1 MEQQKTPLYVYEKTL
16 LEKSKQTYVH
26 EELAGLMADPN
37 LQKFD
42 LATSPVETEHWNI
55 ISIDEILKSAQRTPH
70 YFRIR
75 AALETLLDSG
85 ELSPV
90 PHNIVTTVLA
100 EQGMPSPTLQSMIA
114 NAPRNQTTPAQSTSE
129 NVNE

>member
-26 EELAGLMADPN
+26 EELVGLMADPT

-42 LATSPVETEHWNI
+42 LATSPIETEPWNM
-55 ISIDEILKSAQRTPH
+55 ISVDEILKCAQRTPH

-75 AALETLLDSG
+75 AALATLLDSG
-85 ELSPV
+85 ELRPV
-90 PHNIVTTVLA
+90 DNDVVARVL
-100 EQGMPSPTLQSMIA
+100 ENYSVPSTALQAMIA
-114 NAPRNQTTPAQSTSE
+114 DAPRSQAASIQSTNE

>member
-1 MEQQKTPLYVYEKTL
+1 MEQQKTPIYVYEKSL

-26 EELAGLMADPN
+26 EELAGLMADPT

-42 LATSPVETEHWNI
+42 LATSRVETEHWNI
-55 ISIDEILKSAQRTPH
+55 ISVDEILKCAQRTPH

-75 AALETLLDSG
+75 AALATLLDSG

-90 PHNIVTTVLA
+90 PHDIVTTVLA
-100 EQGMPSPTLQSMIA
+100 EQGMPSPALQSMIA
-114 NAPRNQTTPAQSTSE
+114 NAPRSQAASIQSTNE
-129 NVNE
+129 IVNE